1 MRRMS
6 SDWYRK
12 IWTLDIQDQSW
23 VEDTER
29 QVDFL
34 VKTLKLR
41 GGERILDLACGFG
54 RQSLALAR
62 RGFGVTGVDIT
73 AEYVGYANETARK
86 EGLNARFICRDIREV
101 SYENAFDVV
110 MNMADGAVGYLENDE
125 ENEKI
130 FRVLAKALKP
140 GGKHFMDIMNGGYA
154 DSHFPCKQWDAGEKG
169 LTLSA
174 FEWDSATR
182 TLLYGQQDYPYGAV
196 LTKPVFTE
204 GNPIRLY
211 TLEEI
216 TEIYGRLG
224 MGVVDSFS
232 DFSGSPSSD
241 NGIQLLVY
249 AVKQ

>member
-1 MRRMS
+1 M
-6 SDWYRK
+6 
-12 IWTLDIQDQSW
+12 
-23 VEDTER
+23 
-29 QVDFL
+29 
-34 VKTLKLR
+34 KTRLMW
-41 GGERILDLACGFG
+41 C
-54 RQSLALAR
+54 
-62 RGFGVTGVDIT
+62 
-73 AEYVGYANETARK
+73 
-86 EGLNARFICRDIREV
+86 
-101 SYENAFDVV
+101 
-110 MNMADGAVGYLENDE
+110 AVGYLENDE

-130 FRVLAKALKP
+130 FQVLAKALKP